1 MSEDIL
7 HIVAAGAGGFVGVS
21 GAVGVTLINS
31 NTLAEIMTG
40 AKINTL
46 HQGLAN
52 ADQSVYVNAVN
63 DAHVQTYMIGIAGG
77 FVGVAGAVD
86 VGTLNNNVTAQ
97 VDSGATVDALDN
109 VEVNA
114 VGLKNL
120 SGFDISGAGG
130 FVGVG
135 GAVSVWAIGTQIQQS
150 TQNQNGDNT
159 GSATEDENGEL
170 ADGNAGTQA
179 QSASG
184 TVTSGNGSLG
194 NFTGG
199 SGNSNT
205 SQSRVQSATS
215 SAATNVNNMAP
226 TAAELMAAEMS
237 SPPAGTSA
245 IMDGAANAGKN
256 IGVTADEQDTIS
268 IIGGQ
273 VSGGVVGAGALV
285 AVLTVADNASAKAD
299 GTLNAGGSISIN
311 ATLNEN
317 INLIDI
323 DGAVGFVGIGAAVA
337 VVTDNSVTQASL
349 GNVTGA
355 GAVSVTANSTRT
367 VNETTGQVS
376 VGAVAAGASFSRVA
390 VGGGTYAAVDDGANL
405 SLISSLSVA
414 ALSTITPHADTVAI
428 SAGIGA
434 FSANFSFIDVAPG
447 VQAYIGSNASVNT
460 SGAVTVTASSTTTAE
475 ADMFGVSAGEY
486 AVGVSYTQLTLS
498 PDVVAELGDP
508 NVSGSGEVNITAASL
523 TVTADTPLN
532 GDSGLAKSTGSAGAL
547 IGVTSTNA
555 VVDDNTS
562 VESFVGA
569 KSQLSVSGLTDIAAV
584 ETTQDEA
591 SADSNA
597 FGLVAAGIA
606 TSTVTDNT
614 TTEAYLGPQVTLG
627 VSSNPSGSLSV
638 NATSNDNTFA
648 YTDAG
653 SGGAIAGAAAIAN
666 TTNNSVTTAS
676 VGDDDAVYLSGYFVV
691 GAEHTAAFNAQITTF
706 AGGLLAGAGASI
718 DNEVTAHTTA
728 SVGASAFVTAPVIQ
742 ITAQDNA
749 VKPELTG
756 STTQNVLGTTG
767 GLASAAGTNDQV
779 TISFY
784 TLVSIGDNAILMAP
798 GLATDNPVF
807 TLSALDTFN
816 VYDAIAFTTGGAVSG
831 AAAYGSI
838 EANGVGQGA
847 DQAHVVVGS
856 GANLVSSGLMT
867 LSADGKGSAD
877 EEIATDTYGAGTATL
892 GQPTV
897 DIRPDNE
904 VTVGTNSKLMAMG
917 DLNLLAGTDANYNP
931 DFYTLTSRFDGFAG
945 SAIPISDV
953 HAVDYLFEDDTITI
967 DAGALAETA
976 RTANLLTPS
985 SGPNTDVMVAQAKA
999 ESWVTDLQ
1007 QALLG
1012 SGALLAYQNAT
1023 APGFSY
1029 GVVINNGAVETGLD
1043 RNQTL
1048 ILGNPDP
1055 DNPGGW
1061 NQTTGVITQYLDN
1074 GQSTQAGG
1082 ITFTTGTEFAKQY
1095 DCPADPG

>member
-1 MSEDIL
+1 M
-7 HIVAAGAGGFVGVS
+7 
-21 GAVGVTLINS
+21 
-31 NTLAEIMTG
+31 
-40 AKINTL
+40 
-46 HQGLAN
+46 
-52 ADQSVYVNAVN
+52 
-63 DAHVQTYMIGIAGG
+63 
-77 FVGVAGAVD
+77 
-86 VGTLNNNVTAQ
+86 
-97 VDSGATVDALDN
+97 
-109 VEVNA
+109 
-114 VGLKNL
+114 
-120 SGFDISGAGG
+120 
-130 FVGVG
+130 
-135 GAVSVWAIGTQIQQS
+135 
-150 TQNQNGDNT
+150 
-159 GSATEDENGEL
+159 
-170 ADGNAGTQA
+170 
-179 QSASG
+179 
-184 TVTSGNGSLG
+184 
-194 NFTGG
+194 
-199 SGNSNT
+199 
-205 SQSRVQSATS
+205 
-215 SAATNVNNMAP
+215 
-226 TAAELMAAEMS
+226 
-237 SPPAGTSA
+237 
-245 IMDGAANAGKN
+245 
-256 IGVTADEQDTIS
+256 
-268 IIGGQ
+268 
-273 VSGGVVGAGALV
+273 
-285 AVLTVADNASAKAD
+285 
-299 GTLNAGGSISIN
+299 
-311 ATLNEN
+311 
-317 INLIDI
+317 
-323 DGAVGFVGIGAAVA
+323 
-337 VVTDNSVTQASL
+337 
-349 GNVTGA
+349 
-355 GAVSVTANSTRT
+355 
-367 VNETTGQVS
+367 
-376 VGAVAAGASFSRVA
+376 
-390 VGGGTYAAVDDGANL
+390 
-405 SLISSLSVA
+405 
-414 ALSTITPHADTVAI
+414 
-428 SAGIGA
+428 
-434 FSANFSFIDVAPG
+434 
-447 VQAYIGSNASVNT
+447 
-460 SGAVTVTASSTTTAE
+460 
-475 ADMFGVSAGEY
+475 
-486 AVGVSYTQLTLS
+486 
-498 PDVVAELGDP
+498 
-508 NVSGSGEVNITAASL
+508 
-523 TVTADTPLN
+523 
-532 GDSGLAKSTGSAGAL
+532 
-547 IGVTSTNA
+547 
-555 VVDDNTS
+555 
-562 VESFVGA
+562 
-569 KSQLSVSGLTDIAAV
+569 

-985 SGPNTDVMVAQAKA
+985 PGPNTDVMVAQAKA

-1055 DNPGGW
+1055 NNPGGW

-1082 ITFTTGTEFAKQY
+1082 ITFTTGTESLSNTIVQQIQVDQGILANYGASNSTLYNYYTNAIGQLEAELAADDLVDPSTGQPLNVYVMTVNIDPITADAGHIFTQGTQLEGGGTWIAPSERECSNHKLHARLPQYFRRQYPERQRRTLLQRHSGDVGAWQRRHRQPQRRQSPIYQDDFARRGQSGRNARRSNT
-1095 DCPADPG
+1095 DVLGTAEPEFDAAGRRHRQRA